1 MLTADRSN
9 LRRRRWLFILS
20 LALALTS
27 FSRSL
32 PAQAQ
37 LGGKPEKSSF
47 CVSYT
52 QARAAFTQ
60 PWVTQ
65 EAGLFK
71 KHGLDASLKLLNSQ
85 VALQALVAGE
95 VDVISSGPDLVNARL
110 QNVPVKYIGA
120 SLQRFIFQLWGA
132 KGISTLPDL
141 KGKIIA
147 VTTPR
152 TSTEIAA
159 RESIKKTGVIAE
171 KDVSFL
177 YVQTIPAILT
187 AIMNGKTSAGT
198 LSAPNTLKARDAG
211 LSLLIDIAQI
221 NVPCLLIETAT
232 TEKSI
237 KTNPNLL
244 YAFMKATAEATLLSR
259 QNPAVAKKAIGKF
272 TDTNDINMIDG
283 TYEQF
288 APYSAANLALRTE
301 PIQGQLMYLD
311 EKEFPRA
318 KEARPQD
325 FIDNSFADYLKTSG
339 FLQSFGASK

>member
-1 MLTADRSN
+1 MPKIGRNGVHRLQQLWIWLGLILT
-9 LRRRRWLFILS
+9 
-20 LALALTS
+20 
-27 FSRSL
+27 FSYL
-32 PAQAQ
+32 PSPAGAQ
-37 LGGKPEKSSF
+37 LGGKPEKSAF
-47 CVSYT
+47 TVSYT
-52 QARAAFTQ
+52 QASGAFT
-60 PWVTQ
+60 PLWVAQ

-110 QNVPVKYIGA
+110 QNVPVKYIGG

-132 KGISTLPDL
+132 KGIASLPDL

-159 RESIKKTGVIAE
+159 REALKKTGVISE

-177 YVQTIPAILT
+177 YVQSIPAILT

-221 NVPCLLIETAT
+221 NVPGLHLAYGT

-237 KTNPNLL
+237 KSNPNLL
-244 YAFMKATAEATLLSR
+244 YAFMKATAEATILAR

-272 TDTNDINMIDG
+272 TDTNDANMIDG

-288 APYSAANLALRTE
+288 APYWDANLAVRSE
-301 PIQGQLMYLD
+301 PIQSQLMYLD

-318 KEARPQD
+318 KDARAGE

-339 FLQSFGASK
+339 FLQSLGALKQ

>member
-1 MLTADRSN
+1 MLTADRN
-9 LRRRRWLFILS
+9 EVRGPGPLLFV
-20 LALALTS
+20 LALAVS
-27 FSRSL
+27 FLSL
-32 PAQAQ
+32 SLSAAAE

-47 CVSYT
+47 AVSYT
-52 QARAAFTQ
+52 QASGAFT
-60 PWVTQ
+60 PLWVAQ
-65 EAGLFK
+65 ENGLFK
-71 KHGLDASLKLLNSQ
+71 KHGLDASLKMLNSQ

-110 QNVPVKYIGA
+110 QNVPVKHIGA

-132 KGISTLPDL
+132 KAVGTLLDL
-141 KGKIIA
+141 KGKTIA

-152 TSTEIAA
+152 TSTEIAT
-159 RESIKKTGVIAE
+159 REAIKKVGGIAE

-211 LSLLIDIAQI
+211 LNLLIDIAQT
-221 NVPCLLIETAT
+221 NVPGLHLAYGT

-237 KTNPNLL
+237 KSNPNLL
-244 YAFMKATAEATLLSR
+244 YAFLKATAEATLLAR
-259 QNPAVAKKAIGKF
+259 QNPAVAKKAIAKF
-272 TDTNDINMIDG
+272 TDTNDANMIDG

-288 APYSAANLALRTE
+288 APYWDANLAMHAE
-301 PIQGQLMYLD
+301 PIQGQLTYLD

-318 KEARPQD
+318 KEARATE

-339 FLQSFGASK
+339 FLQSLGASK

>member
-1 MLTADRSN
+1 MVTIGRN
-9 LRRRRWLFILS
+9 EERRYRQLWFS
-20 LALALTS
+20 LALVFTVISLS
-27 FSRSL
+27 SR
-32 PAQAQ
+32 AGAQ
-37 LGGKPEKSSF
+37 LGGKPEKSNF
-47 CVSYT
+47 TVSYT
-52 QARAAFTQ
+52 QASGAFT
-60 PWVTQ
+60 PLWVAQ

-71 KHGLDASLKLLNSQ
+71 KHGLDAGLKLLNSQ

-110 QNVPVKYIGA
+110 QNVPVKYIGG

-132 KGISTLPDL
+132 KGVGALADL

-159 RESIKKTGVIAE
+159 REAIKKTGVISE

-177 YVQTIPAILT
+177 YVQSIPAILT
-187 AIMNGKTSAGT
+187 AIINGKTSAGT

-221 NVPCLLIETAT
+221 NVPGLHLAYGT

-237 KTNPNLL
+237 KSNPNLL
-244 YAFMKATAEATLLSR
+244 YAFMKATAEATMLAR
-259 QNPAVAKKAIGKF
+259 QNPSVAKKAIGKF
-272 TDTNDINMIDG
+272 TDTNDASIIDG

-288 APYSAANLALRTE
+288 APYWDANLAVRSE
-301 PIQGQLMYLD
+301 PIQGQLIYLD

-318 KEARPQD
+318 KDARAGE
-325 FIDNSFADYLKTSG
+325 FLDNSFADYLKTSG
-339 FLQSFGASK
+339 FLQSLGAAKQ

>member
-1 MLTADRSN
+1 MVTIGRN
-9 LRRRRWLFILS
+9 EERPYRRFWFS
-20 LALALTS
+20 LALVFALV
-27 FSRSL
+27 SL
-32 PAQAQ
+32 SPSVGAQ
-37 LGGKPEKSSF
+37 LGGKPEKSNF
-47 CVSYT
+47 TVSYT
-52 QARAAFTQ
+52 QASGAFT
-60 PWVTQ
+60 PLWVAQ

-110 QNVPVKYIGA
+110 QNVPVKYIGG

-132 KGISTLPDL
+132 KGIGSLAEL
-141 KGKIIA
+141 KGKTIA

-159 RESIKKTGVIAE
+159 REAIKKTGMIGE

-177 YVQTIPAILT
+177 YVQSIPAILT
-187 AIMNGKTSAGT
+187 AIINAKTSAGT

-211 LSLLIDIAQI
+211 LTLLIDIAQI
-221 NVPCLLIETAT
+221 NVPGLHLAYGT

-237 KTNPNLL
+237 KSYPNLL
-244 YAFMKATAEATLLSR
+244 YAFMKATAEATILAR
-259 QNPAVAKKAIGKF
+259 QNPALAKKAIGKF
-272 TDTNDINMIDG
+272 TDTNDVNMIDG

-288 APYSAANLALRTE
+288 APYWDANLAVRGE

-318 KEARPQD
+318 KDARAGE
-325 FIDNSFADYLKTSG
+325 FIDNSFADYLKSSG
-339 FLQSFGASK
+339 FLQSLGATK